1 MNTIAENKTKININD
16 KEIKRTLN
24 KLTHTIE
31 NTNKYDLYGDLIYCQ
46 VLISSLIKQAQEVEK
61 KSIIFLKLKE
71 IEQELDYEKE
81 NKTIRKK
88 LVLSAIALFK

>member
-1 MNTIAENKTKININD
+1 MNIND

-31 NTNKYDLYGDLIYCQ
+31 NTNKYDLSGDLIYCH
-46 VLISSLIKQAQEVEK
+46 VLISVLIKQTQEVYK
-61 KSIIFLKLKE
+61 NSIISLKLKE
-71 IEQELDYEKE
+71 IEQELDYERE

-88 LVLSAIALFK
+88 LVLSAIDLFK

>member
-1 MNTIAENKTKININD
+1 MNIND

-31 NTNKYDLYGDLIYCQ
+31 NTNKYDLSSNLIYCH
-46 VLISSLIKQAQEVEK
+46 VLISSLIKQAQEVDK
-61 KSIIFLKLKE
+61 KTIIFLKLKE
-71 IEQELDYEKE
+71 IEQELDYERE